1 MQKNVVTYTAL
12 KQGGM
17 AQLARANGSY
27 PLGRWFKSNCRHQHG
42 PMVKRSRHRPFTA
55 VTGVRFPLG
64 SPKKALRK
72 KCFF

>member
-27 PLGRWFKSNCRHQHG
+27 PLGRWFKSNCRYQK
-42 PMVKRSRHRPFTA
+42 KRHYS
-55 VTGVRFPLG
+55 
-64 SPKKALRK
+64 KKNNV
-72 KCFF
+72 FFFS